1 MTQSVLGPFERTLL
15 VKAWGRFVPVT
26 QKTRFLNHA
35 QTGKVTLY
43 TNH

>member
-35 QTGKVTLY
+35 LPQGERAK
-43 TNH
+43 